1 MSTSQDLRR
10 AAKDSID
17 NLTPEKL
24 RVAADF
30 LQFLQ
35 GRANEE
41 ATAELLKMP
50 RLVQDLKRA
59 ERDRK
64 AGKGKNWREVRKDV

>member
-17 NLTPEKL
+17 SLTPEKL
-24 RVAADF
+24 KVAADF
-30 LQFLQ
+30 LEFLQ
-35 GRANEE
+35 GRASAE
-41 ATAELLKMP
+41 ATAELLKIP
-50 RLVQDLKRA
+50 GLAPDLKRA
-59 ERDRK
+59 DKDRK

>member
-1 MSTSQDLRR
+1 MSTSQELRR

-17 NLTPEKL
+17 SLTPGKL
-24 RVAADF
+24 KVAADF
-30 LQFLQ
+30 LEFLQ
-35 GRANEE
+35 GRASDE

-59 ERDRK
+59 EKDRK
-64 AGKGKNWREVRKDV
+64 AGKGKNWRGVRKDV